1 MRALGESFNIKILA
15 TSAESP
21 WSNGVCERL
30 NAVLGNMVSKISDD
44 AKCDVHTALAWAVSA
59 RNAFDN
65 NGGFSPNQLVFG
77 FNPSIPNVF
86 NNNLPAMEEV
96 TASEM
101 VRKHLNAKQAAWEAF
116 MKCESSE
123 KISRALRNNIR
134 NTEVD
139 DLRNGDDVYYKRNDG
154 QKWHGPGQVIGFNG
168 KQVLVKHGGTF
179 VRVHTTR
186 LTKLPGKRVIDI
198 SQDHGDALSNN
209 RTEPA
214 RKRVRSELDLQ
225 DGKEM
230 ESTDIQ
236 TGEAELQEGGQ
247 EMEST
252 DIQDRGEYS
261 NKKTNSLE
269 DGQERGSPGIQIGDT
284 SFQGGQG
291 MESTGIQIGET
302 GLQGGQETE
311 RIVPETRKMAGVWR
325 SGQRFQG
332 LDASTGQHISGKI
345 INRAG
350 KVRGI
355 NKDCYNI
362 VRDSDGW

>member
-1 MRALGESFNIKILA
+1 MAMSGAQSPRNTANKLHKQFAHPSSEKLIKLVRNSGIQDKNLGKEIIDISASCIYCLQYKKAPPRPIVSMPLAQTFNETVSMDLKMWGKYIFLVMVDLATRFCCATVVSNKLPSTIIKGIFVKWIALFGSPRKILFDNGGEFNNGEMRALGESFNIKILA

-154 QKWHGPGQVIGFNG
+154 KNGMDQV
-168 KQVLVKHGGTF
+168 K
-179 VRVHTTR
+179 
-186 LTKLPGKRVIDI
+186 
-198 SQDHGDALSNN
+198 
-209 RTEPA
+209 
-214 RKRVRSELDLQ
+214 
-225 DGKEM
+225 
-230 ESTDIQ
+230 
-236 TGEAELQEGGQ
+236 
-247 EMEST
+247 
-252 DIQDRGEYS
+252 
-261 NKKTNSLE
+261 
-269 DGQERGSPGIQIGDT
+269 
-284 SFQGGQG
+284 
-291 MESTGIQIGET
+291 
-302 GLQGGQETE
+302 
-311 RIVPETRKMAGVWR
+311 
-325 SGQRFQG
+325 
-332 LDASTGQHISGKI
+332 
-345 INRAG
+345 
-350 KVRGI
+350 
-355 NKDCYNI
+355 
-362 VRDSDGW
+362 